1 MSREIRRETVEERL
15 YFERSNGIQIRD
27 NLFKGPHREGA
38 RGKSTMFLLASLPL
52 SSVMA
57 RHSLDP
63 TAAQSPRQM
72 LTLASQDRVDS
83 SGTKGTKAP
92 YLALA
97 THFFFITCVF
107 LSDL

>member
-1 MSREIRRETVEERL
+1 
-15 YFERSNGIQIRD
+15 
-27 NLFKGPHREGA
+27 
-38 RGKSTMFLLASLPL
+38 MFLLASLPP

-57 RHSLDP
+57 PHSLDP

-83 SGTKGTKAP
+83 NGTKETKAP

-97 THFFFITCVF
+97 THFFYHLCFPF
-107 LSDL
+107 